1 MAITEKAR
9 ALLEI
14 LSTIRLE
21 RLADGQVW
29 AEMKIGRHLLVADPS
44 LKVVA
49 GTGFEPVTFGL

>member
-21 RLADGQVW
+21 KLADGQVW
-29 AEMKIGRHLLVADPS
+29 AEMQMGRHLLVADPS
-44 LKVVA
+44 LIWLR
-49 GTGFEPVTFGL
+49 GQDLNL